1 MRVGFTVRV
10 YMNPIRCEMVAESA
24 CCEITWMYCRRVF
37 FPAGVRVF
45 PTGILQIPQGICLNA
60 IVCVVINI
68 SIFSQELFDKKRI
81 PAESRQEKKP

>member
-1 MRVGFTVRV
+1 MSWKVHLFPEVEQGT
-10 YMNPIRCEMVAESA
+10 I
-24 CCEITWMYCRRVF
+24 
-37 FPAGVRVF
+37 FPAGVQVF

-81 PAESRQEKKP
+81 PAESRQEKKTLSYTFANI